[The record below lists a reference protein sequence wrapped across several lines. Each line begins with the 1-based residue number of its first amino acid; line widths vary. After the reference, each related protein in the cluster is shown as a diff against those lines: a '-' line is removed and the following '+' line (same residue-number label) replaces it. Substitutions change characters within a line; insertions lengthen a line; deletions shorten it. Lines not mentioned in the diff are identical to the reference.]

1 MYSVGVVIVKIVV
14 RVLGSW
20 VMGYR
25 FVGCDL
31 LRLVGFLGVGGGGG
45 RL

>member
-1 MYSVGVVIVKIVV
+1 MCSVGVVIVKIVV

-20 VMGYR
+20 VMGYG

-31 LRLVGFLGVGGGGG
+31 LRLVGFVACGSGG
-45 RL
+45 